1 LLFKG
6 KGRNVRLFPL
16 FKQEEAQNMS
26 LLKWLDKNLE
36 KAIALIATTVLLSA
50 SFLGVVTRYGFNLSL
65 TWTEEISLFALIWL
79 AYFGAAISV
88 TRRRH
93 LRIELLPA
101 LLFGKRGQKIVNIL
115 VNVVFFGF
123 ALFIVK
129 GTLDMTLLAYRTNQ
143 VFAATGIRRWTSIAA
158 VPCAFLVLALRVF
171 QDTLR
176 QFAEY
181 KMMNETNAPN
191 GPSPTGD
198 PAER

>member
-1 LLFKG
+1 MRVRKEDRERPPLSFFQIFK
-6 KGRNVRLFPL
+6 R
-16 FKQEEAQNMS
+16 EEAQIMS
-26 LLKWLDKNLE
+26 VLKWLDKNLE
-36 KAIALIATTVLLSA
+36 KVIVAAATTVLLSA
-50 SFLGVVTRYGFNLSL
+50 SFLGVVTRYGFNMSL
-65 TWTEEISLFALIWL
+65 TWTEEVSLFALIWL

-93 LRIELLPA
+93 LRIELLPM
-101 LLFGKRGQKIVNIL
+101 LLLGKRGQKIVNIL

-143 VFAATGIRRWTSIAA
+143 VFAATGIRRWTSVAA

-181 KMMNETNAPN
+181 KAMDKTGE
-191 GPSPTGD
+191 PSAGT
-198 PAER
+198 PAEQ

>member
-1 LLFKG
+1 MF
-6 KGRNVRLFPL
+6 
-16 FKQEEAQNMS
+16 

-36 KAIALIATTVLLSA
+36 RVITSVATVVLLSA
-50 SFLGVVTRYGFNLSL
+50 SFLGVVTRYIFNMSL

-93 LRIELLPA
+93 LRIELVPM
-101 LLFGKRGQKIVNIL
+101 LLFGRRGQKLVNIV
-115 VNVVFFGF
+115 VNLAFFGF
-123 ALFIVK
+123 ALFIVR

-158 VPCAFLVLALRVF
+158 VPCAFLVVALRVF

-176 QFAEY
+176 QFSEY
-181 KMMNETNAPN
+181 KEMGKADKADKNA
-191 GPSPTGD
+191 GSSV
-198 PAER
+198 AE

>member
-1 LLFKG
+1 MPLL
-6 KGRNVRLFPL
+6 R
-16 FKQEEAQNMS
+16 
-26 LLKWLDKNLE
+26 WLDKNLE
-36 KAIALIATTVLLSA
+36 KVIVVVTTTVLLSA
-50 SFLGVVTRYGFNLSL
+50 SFLGVVTRYGFNMSL
-65 TWTEEISLFALIWL
+65 TWTEEVSLFALIWL

-93 LRIELLPA
+93 LRIELLPM
-101 LLFGKRGQKIVNIL
+101 LLFGKRGQKMVNIL
-115 VNVVFFGF
+115 VNIIFLGF

-158 VPCAFLVLALRVF
+158 VPCAFSVLAVRVF

-181 KMMNETNAPN
+181 KTMNETGAQSE
-191 GPSPTGD
+191 PSAEG